1 MKQFKGILTPII
13 TPFNEDGSFYEQG
26 MVNLIEFLHKNGV
39 NGVYAIGSYGSF
51 PLLHVDERKAVAEVV
66 VRETKKR
73 GMQSIIQVGAPATR
87 DAVELAQHAEKIQ
100 ADAVASVVPFY
111 YSNYAYN
118 DDIYLEHFKTLIDSV
133 DNIPVQMYNNP
144 KTTGY
149 TVTVG
154 MLEKLM
160 DLGLTGLK
168 DSSANISLFS
178 EMMNLVNRKNPDFD
192 LMPGSASI
200 FLSGFMLGAEACVA
214 GTAMAFPELVKPL
227 YDEIQKGNYSQA
239 SAEQLKVVEARVYQ
253 SINPLR
259 AAVSY
264 DILRIKGVDVGVSR
278 KPWYRLN
285 KDEYNTLYNNMKE
298 AGFIC

>member
-13 TPFNEDGSFYEQG
+13 TPFKENGEFYEKG
-26 MVNLIEFLHKNGV
+26 MENLIEFLYKNGV

-51 PLLHVDERKAVAEVV
+51 PLMNVEERKIVAETV

-73 GMQSIIQVGAPATR
+73 NMQSIIQIGSAATK
-87 DAVELAQHAEKIQ
+87 DAVELALHAEKIG

-111 YSNYAYN
+111 YSNYAYGE
-118 DDIYLEHFKTLIDSV
+118 DVYLEHFKTIIDAVES
-133 DNIPVQMYNNP
+133 IPVQMYNNP

-149 TVTVG
+149 TVSLNL
-154 MLEKLM
+154 LEKLM
-160 DLGLTGLK
+160 DIGLSGLK

-178 EMMNLVNRKNPDFD
+178 EMMNLANEKNPDFD

-200 FLSGFMLGAEACVA
+200 FLSGFILGAEACVA

-227 YDEIQKGNYSQA
+227 YDAIQNKDFEKASSQ
-239 SAEQLKVVEARVYQ
+239 QLKVVEARVYQ
-253 SINPLR
+253 SIKPLR

-264 DILRIKGVDVGVSR
+264 DILKIKGIDVGTSR

-285 KDEYNTLYNNMKE
+285 KEEYTILNNNMKR
-298 AGFIC
+298 AGLI